1 MDKGTSIEILAKAI
15 QFEIEGHDFYE
26 RMGKRTKNIKGKALF
41 SQLAKD
47 ETRHAN
53 LLIAQY
59 NSLKEKGG
67 WIPYSETLNGVDP
80 EEMKRQR
87 EVFTKP
93 IKEQKKGH
101 NQIGKD
107 TDDIGALRL
116 AISQEE
122 EASGFYKDAEMGT
135 DDSKGKVLYSKL
147 AEMEK
152 KHITILKAE
161 YDSLSNSGFW
171 CDFPEFT
178 MESME

>member
-1 MDKGTSIEILAKAI
+1 MDQGKSIEVLAKAI

-26 RMGKRTKNIKGKALF
+26 RTGKRTKNIKGKALF

-67 WIPYSETLNGVDP
+67 FIPYNEILKGVDP
-80 EEMKRQR
+80 QEMKRQK

-93 IKEQKKGH
+93 IKGQKKGH

-122 EASGFYKDAEMGT
+122 EAQVFYRDAGMKT
-135 DDSKGKVLYSKL
+135 SDPQGKILYSKL
-147 AEMEK
+147 VEMEG
-152 KHITILKAE
+152 KHLTILNAE
-161 YDSLSNSGFW
+161 YDSLSNSGYW